1 MSKSPRQI
9 SFQRITYKIEV
20 SAIETNKEFKTK
32 RLTVS
37 GHPFKVKL
45 LPLWFD
51 PDIKKLNIAFQ
62 QK

>member
-9 SFQRITYKIEV
+9 SFQRIPYKVEV
-20 SAIETNKEFKTK
+20 SAIETNKEFKSK

-51 PDIKKLNIAFQ
+51 PDAKR
-62 QK
+62 